1 MSDATRHCPVCGAD
15 NPSRARFCGSCGT
28 AIAGAGAGR
37 AAAPP
42 AAGTRSIMPWFIAGV
57 CVLAVHA
64 AVIVLAVR
72 RPQPA
77 AANQADMTNSGAAPF
92 AGGPTGRAPDISNM
106 TPREAADRLYDRI
119 ARASEAGDSG
129 QVSFFGPMALQA
141 YARVTPRDP
150 DARLHIG
157 LIELAL
163 GNTAGATAQADS
175 IGREAGDHLFGPM
188 LRARAAEAAGNSAAA
203 RQAYRQLVASYDR
216 ERAKNLPEYDQH
228 NAMLTET
235 LAAARRS
242 GS

>member
-1 MSDATRHCPVCGAD
+1 MSDATRQCPVCGAE

-28 AIAGAGAGR
+28 AIQGGGAAR
-37 AAAPP
+37 PR
-42 AAGTRSIMPWFIAGV
+42 AGTSPIMPWFIAGV
-57 CVLAVHA
+57 CVLAIHA

-77 AANQADMTNSGAAPF
+77 GANSPDMTNSGAPF
-92 AGGPTGRAPDISNM
+92 AQQGGGGATGRAPDISNM
-106 TPREAADRLYDRI
+106 SPREAADRLYDRI
-119 ARASEAGDSG
+119 ARATEAGDSG

-163 GNTAGATAQADS
+163 RNPAGATAQADS
-175 IGREAGDHLFGPM
+175 ISRESGDHLFGPM
-188 LRARAAEAAGNSAAA
+188 LRARAAEAAGNNAAA

-216 ERAKNLPEYDQH
+216 ERAKNLPEYEQH
-228 NAMLTET
+228 NTMLTES
-235 LAAARRS
+235 LAAARRA

>member
-1 MSDATRHCPVCGAD
+1 MAGGGA
-15 NPSRARFCGSCGT
+15 ARPRT
-28 AIAGAGAGR
+28 GAS
-37 AAAPP
+37 P
-42 AAGTRSIMPWFIAGV
+42 IMPWFIAGA
-57 CVLAVHA
+57 CVLAIHA

-77 AANQADMTNSGAAPF
+77 AANAPDMTNTGAPF
-92 AGGPTGRAPDISNM
+92 AQPGGAGATGRAPDISNM
-106 TPREAADRLYDRI
+106 SPREAADRLYDRI

-163 GNTAGATAQADS
+163 RNPAGAAAQADS
-175 IGREAGDHLFGPM
+175 IGRESGDHLFGPM

-203 RQAYRQLVASYDR
+203 RQAYRQLVAAYDR

-228 NAMLTET
+228 NTMLTET
-235 LAAARRS
+235 LAAARRA